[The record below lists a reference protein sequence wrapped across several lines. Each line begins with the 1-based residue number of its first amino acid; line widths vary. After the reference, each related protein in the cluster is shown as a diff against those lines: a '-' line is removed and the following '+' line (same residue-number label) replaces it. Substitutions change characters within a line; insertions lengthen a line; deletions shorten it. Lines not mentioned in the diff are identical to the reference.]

1 MRERR
6 SSVTLSLARP
16 RPGALAA
23 ALAAAAL
30 LSACATAGPDYERPP
45 VTLDTG
51 FINAGGPAVGSPAP
65 APAPAAVDI
74 DIASFWRGFD
84 DAALTALVERAL
96 EVNGDVRIA
105 QARLQESRA
114 GLAQADA
121 QARPELGLGA
131 GAVRSVRPITQ
142 QPGSSRGE
150 RTGNVLD
157 AGFVAHWELDLVGR
171 FRRGSEAASALVE
184 AGEAGLGAAHTSVA
198 AEVAR
203 NYLELRGLQLRRQ
216 VTEAALLN
224 QRESLRIVQARL
236 DAGRG
241 TDLDLARATA
251 QVAGTEA
258 VLPALQAAI
267 ERSVFRLATLSAQ
280 APRGLLAQLAI
291 PAPLP
296 GLPVTDLAALPLGT
310 PVQWL
315 QRRPDVIAAERQ
327 LAAATAAIGIAQAD
341 RFPRL
346 SLSGLLGLNAATV
359 SGLARSES
367 ALASLGVGFA
377 WTPFDTGRI
386 RSRIAATEARAL
398 AGLAAY
404 EQAVA
409 LALEETEGAFSGF
422 NRSAQ
427 RAELLLRAVASADA
441 AARLARERYALGAS
455 DFLAVLDAEREVLA
469 HRDQWVQAQTGTA
482 TALVAVYRALGGG
495 WSPPVEPTA
504 PQSAGAVVPTTSA
517 DRSAGR

>member
-1 MRERR
+1 MRDRR
-6 SSVTLSLARP
+6 PFLKALQASTR
-16 RPGALAA
+16 RGALAA
-23 ALAAAAL
+23 SLLAAAL
-30 LSACATAGPDYERPP
+30 LSACATAGPDYERPS

-51 FINAGGPAVGSPAP
+51 FVNAGAAAAGSRSTLPAA
-65 APAPAAVDI
+65 AAVDI
-74 DIASFWRGFD
+74 DIANFWRSFGD
-84 DAALTALVERAL
+84 PALTALVERAL
-96 EVNGDVRIA
+96 EANGDVRIA

-121 QARPELGLGA
+121 QSRPELGLGA

-157 AGFVAHWELDLVGR
+157 AGFVANWELDLVGR

-224 QRESLRIVQARL
+224 QRESLQIVQARL

-241 TDLDLARATA
+241 TELDRARATA
-251 QVAGTEA
+251 LVAGTEA
-258 VLPALQAAI
+258 ALPALQTAI

-280 APRGLLAQLAI
+280 APRALLAQLAI

-296 GLPVTDLAALPLGT
+296 GLPVIDLAALPLGT

-346 SLSGLLGLNAATV
+346 SLSGLLGLNAATA

-398 AGLAAY
+398 AALAGY

-422 NRSAQ
+422 NRSAE
-427 RAELLLRAVASADA
+427 RAERLLVAVASADEA
-441 AARLARERYALGAS
+441 AQLARDRYALGAT
-455 DFLAVLDAEREVLA
+455 DFLAVLDAERESLA
-469 HRDQWVQAQTGTA
+469 GRDQWVQAQTGTA

-495 WSPPVEPTA
+495 WNPPVEPPASDAAA
-504 PQSAGAVVPTTSA
+504 PRLPA
-517 DRSAGR
+517 R